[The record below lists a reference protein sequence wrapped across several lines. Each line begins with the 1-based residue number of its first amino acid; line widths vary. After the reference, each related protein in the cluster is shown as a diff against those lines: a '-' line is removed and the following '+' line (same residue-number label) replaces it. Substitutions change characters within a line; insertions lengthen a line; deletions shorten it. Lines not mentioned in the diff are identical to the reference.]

1 MSLEGLITMSNTAK
15 TVINTGNLS
24 FCSALGI
31 AFIVL
36 KLTHVI
42 NWSWWFVLMPL
53 YIMPAIAIA
62 LLLVLAII
70 VILDKMLP

>member
-1 MSLEGLITMSNTAK
+1 MNLEGLAIMSNSAK
-15 TVINTGNLS
+15 TVINAGNLS

-62 LLLVLAII
+62 FLLVLAII
-70 VILDKMLP
+70 VILTR